1 MGKTLVDATTERKQ
15 LRTPANY
22 LKELKRLQ
30 YLREVLVNAEPDD
43 ACNKLSGRDQYHGA
57 Q

>member
-30 YLREVLVNAEPDD
+30 YLREVLVNAEPDN